1 MVDNKEQWE
10 DIEYTDDAG
19 SDSSYD
25 SEDIGPENEYHES
38 DYEQEYEDYED
49 EEEPKKKKGNPLP
62 LLLLFLIL
70 IGVIAFVLVTKFGIG
85 RSGQQQDN
93 TVAANSPAVEQQM
106 DNNTASSSDDLAN
119 SFFNEAGGD
128 TSDMM
133 SINFNENGDANVNV
147 STGEGDIVAT
157 VSEPA
162 ADDVNA
168 SADLFLDDV
177 QNADKGQENNAIM
190 VSYNKIVNA
199 NPFKPPVVKDN
210 DMPYEVINNTPFE
223 IIEPP
228 VTSVPDENLTRLL
241 QTQISGILYDEESPS
256 AIVNLNGLDQ
266 FVKIGD
272 TISGYTIQD
281 ITKNKVQIS
290 YKNNSY
296 VAAVGELFTKGAL
309 EKKQAVDNLENK
321 FAGRYKNNNNLEE

>member
-19 SDSSYD
+19 NGSSYD
-25 SEDIGPENEYHES
+25 TSDFDEENTYQ
-38 DYEQEYEDYED
+38 DQEYEDYD
-49 EEEPKKKKGNPLP
+49 DDDMDEPKKKKGSSLP

-70 IGVIAFVLVTKFGIG
+70 IGAIAFLLVTKFGVG
-85 RSGQQQDN
+85 KPQQN
-93 TVAANSPAVEQQM
+93 VAANNSMPAVEQQT
-106 DNNTASSSDDLAN
+106 DNVLSTEDMAN

-128 TSDMM
+128 NSDMM
-133 SINFNENGDANVNV
+133 SVNFNDNGETNV
-147 STGEGDIVAT
+147 TDGEGDIVAT
-157 VSEPA
+157 VSEPDA
-162 ADDVNA
+162 ETVIGDSD
-168 SADLFLDDV
+168 ADLFV
-177 QNADKGQENNAIM
+177 GETNASDSVKAQENNAIM
-190 VSYNKIVNA
+190 VSYNKIANI
-199 NPFKPPVVKDN
+199 NPFKPPVIKEVDT
-210 DMPYEVINNTPFE
+210 PYELINDTQFE

-256 AIVNLNGLDQ
+256 AIVNLNGIDQ

-272 TISGYTIQD
+272 TVSGYTIKD
-281 ITKNKVQIS
+281 ITRNKVQIS

-296 VAAVGELFTKGAL
+296 VAAVGELFTRGAL

-321 FAGRYKNNNNLEE
+321 FAGRYKNNNN